1 MVRSFTAFR
10 EVVLRKR
17 IACFAVAVATFALMA
32 GCGRGKSPI
41 GSPGNPIRM
50 AVVPSVEQEKLA
62 ASGEQLAKMLEK
74 QTGYSIKVSV
84 PTSYAA
90 VVEAMGA
97 DQVDVGWL
105 PPFAYVLAN
114 QKFGVNVVLKSI
126 RGGSA
131 SYNGLIITRT
141 DSGIKTIDDLKGRRF
156 AYVDALSTSG
166 CIYPKILLVKKGYDP
181 NKFFR
186 QTIFA
191 GNHDAVI
198 AAVYKG
204 QVDAGAIYGGPISDA
219 RERMLRT
226 LPDLMSKT
234 RVIAK
239 TDPIP
244 NDTVSVRK
252 GLPPE
257 VVEKLKAGLLAVA
270 KSEEGRKTVLSLY
283 GIDDLT
289 PANDSDYESVRRA
302 ARILKIDITAAVK
315 RG

>member
-1 MVRSFTAFR
+1 MRNRFAYLAALVAAL
-10 EVVLRKR
+10 V
-17 IACFAVAVATFALMA
+17 IAA
-32 GCGRGKSPI
+32 GCGRGKSAI
-41 GSPGNPIRM
+41 GTPGNPIRM
-50 AVVPSVEQEKLA
+50 AVVPSVEQQKLA
-62 ASGEQLAKMLEK
+62 VSGEQLGKMLEK
-74 QTGYSIKVSV
+74 QTGYSIRVSV

-97 DQVDVGWL
+97 NQVDVGWL

-114 QKFGVNVVLKSI
+114 QKSGVDVILKSI

-131 SYNGLIITRT
+131 SYNGLIITRA
-141 DSGIKTIDDLKGRRF
+141 DSGIKSLDDLKGKRF

-181 NKFFR
+181 DKFFG
-186 QTIFA
+186 QTVFA
-191 GNHDAVI
+191 GSHDAVI
-198 AAVYKG
+198 AAVYNK

-234 RVIAK
+234 RVIAR

-252 GLPPE
+252 GLPPD
-257 VVEKLKAGLLAVA
+257 VTLKIKEGLLAVA
-270 KSEEGRKTVLSLY
+270 RSEEGRKTVLSLY

-289 PANDSDYESVRRA
+289 PAKDSDYDSVRHAVRA
-302 ARILKIDITAAVK
+302 LKLDISEAVK
-315 RG
+315 KG